1 MTTRRAVLLLAA
13 ALTALLAWTVA
24 LPPLP
29 GQEGAI
35 LIGISE
41 NHGVH
46 LSDLPAAFV
55 WAVGMTACGWLW
67 RRS

>member
-29 GQEGAI
+29 GREGAV
-35 LIGISE
+35 LFGISHD
-41 NHGVH
+41 HGVH
-46 LSDLPAAFV
+46 VSDLPAALV
-55 WAVGMTACGWLW
+55 WAVGMAACGWLW

>member
-1 MTTRRAVLLLAA
+1 MLLLAA

-29 GQEGAI
+29 GREGAF
-35 LIGISE
+35 LFAVSD

-46 LSDLPAAFV
+46 LSDLPAALV
-55 WAVGMTACGWLW
+55 WGVGIGACGWLW
-67 RRS
+67 RRG